1 MSEIVTVKAREILDS
16 RGNPTVETEVL
27 LASGAFGKAA
37 VPSGKSTGKYEA
49 IELRDNDPERFRG
62 KGVLKA
68 VENVNEVI
76 GKKIVGMESTNQSDI
91 DREMIELDG
100 TANKSKLGA
109 NAILSVSL
117 SVATATAREFGIP
130 LYKYLEGANAITL
143 PVPQFNVLNGGEH
156 ADSGL
161 NIQEFLLLPIGVPN
175 FREALR
181 YGSEIYHTLSSI
193 LKKDGFSTSV
203 GDEGGFAPR
212 VGSGENALKYL
223 VRAIQEA
230 DYIPGKDVFVGFDA
244 AASAFFKNGAYTYEG
259 KKMASLEMIDYYER
273 LVNEFPIIS
282 IEDGL
287 AEEDWDGWAKL
298 TERLGNRIQLVG
310 DDIYVT
316 NSEKL
321 KRGIKESASNAVL
334 IKLNQIGTLTETM
347 DTVRLANSADFNI
360 VVSHRSGET
369 ADVFISHL
377 AVGMNIGQIKSGAPC
392 RTERVEKYNEL
403 IRIEE
408 DLATSAKYAG
418 REFFKRFLQ
427 E

>member
-49 IELRDNDPERFRG
+49 IELRDNDPARFKG
-62 KGVLKA
+62 NGVLKA
-68 VENVNEVI
+68 IENVNEI
-76 GKKIVGMESTNQSDI
+76 IAEKIVGMESTNQSDI

-117 SVATATAREFGIP
+117 ATAVATAEESGTP
-130 LYKYLEGANAITL
+130 LYKYLGGVNAITL

-193 LKKDGFSTSV
+193 LKKDSFSTSV

-316 NSEKL
+316 NPKL
-321 KRGIKESASNAVL
+321 LSRGIKESASNAIL

-347 DTVRLANSADFNI
+347 NTVRLASSADFNV

-403 IRIEE
+403 MRIEE
-408 DLATSAKYAG
+408 DLGTSAKYAG

>member
-1 MSEIVTVKAREILDS
+1 MSEIVTVKSREILDS

-76 GKKIVGMESTNQSDI
+76 AKKIVGMESTNQSDI

-408 DLATSAKYAG
+408 DLGTSAKYAG

>member
-49 IELRDNDPERFRG
+49 IELRDNDPKRFRG

-76 GKKIVGMESTNQSDI
+76 AKKIVGMESTNQSGI

-193 LKKDGFSTSV
+193 LKKDSFSTSV

-408 DLATSAKYAG
+408 DLGTSAKYAG

>member
-76 GKKIVGMESTNQSDI
+76 AKKIVGMESTNQSDI

-193 LKKDGFSTSV
+193 LKKDSFSTSV

-259 KKMASLEMIDYYER
+259 KKMPSLEMIDYYER

-321 KRGIKESASNAVL
+321 KRGIKESASNAIL

-347 DTVRLANSADFNI
+347 DTVRLANSANFNV

-403 IRIEE
+403 MRIEE
-408 DLATSAKYAG
+408 DLGTSAKYAG

>member
-49 IELRDNDPERFRG
+49 IELRDNDPARFKG
-62 KGVLKA
+62 NGVLKA
-68 VENVNEVI
+68 IENVNEI
-76 GKKIVGMESTNQSDI
+76 IAEKIVGMESTNQSDI

-117 SVATATAREFGIP
+117 ATAVATAEESGTP
-130 LYKYLEGANAITL
+130 LYKYLGGVNAITL

-161 NIQEFLLLPIGVPN
+161 NIQEFLLLPIGAPN

-193 LKKDGFSTSV
+193 LKKDSFSISV

-223 VRAIQEA
+223 VRAVQEA

-347 DTVRLANSADFNI
+347 DTVRLANSANFNV

-403 IRIEE
+403 MRIEE
-408 DLATSAKYAG
+408 DLGTSAKYAG

>member
-1 MSEIVTVKAREILDS
+1 MSEIVTVKSREILDS

-76 GKKIVGMESTNQSDI
+76 AEKIVGMESTNQSDI

-117 SVATATAREFGIP
+117 AVAVATAREFGIP
-130 LYKYLEGANAITL
+130 LYKYLEGVNAITL

-193 LKKDGFSTSV
+193 LKKDSFSTSV

-244 AASAFFKNGAYTYEG
+244 AASAFFKNGAYIYEG

-347 DTVRLANSADFNI
+347 DTVRLANSADFNV

-403 IRIEE
+403 MRIEE
-408 DLATSAKYAG
+408 DLGTSAKYAG

>member
-49 IELRDNDPERFRG
+49 IELRDNDPARFKG
-62 KGVLKA
+62 NGVLKA
-68 VENVNEVI
+68 IENVNEI
-76 GKKIVGMESTNQSDI
+76 IAEKIVGMESTNQSDI

-117 SVATATAREFGIP
+117 ATAVATAEESGTL
-130 LYKYLEGANAITL
+130 LYKYLGGVNAITL

-161 NIQEFLLLPIGVPN
+161 NIQEFLLLPIGAPN

-193 LKKDGFSTSV
+193 LKKDSFSISV

-316 NSEKL
+316 NPKL
-321 KRGIKESASNAVL
+321 LSRGIKESASNAIL

-347 DTVRLANSADFNI
+347 NTVRLASSADFNV

-403 IRIEE
+403 MRIEE
-408 DLATSAKYAG
+408 DLGTSAKYAG

>member
-76 GKKIVGMESTNQSDI
+76 AKKIVGMKSTNQSDI

-193 LKKDGFSTSV
+193 LKKDSFSTSV

-259 KKMASLEMIDYYER
+259 KKMPSLEMIDYYER

-321 KRGIKESASNAVL
+321 KRGIKESASNAIL

-347 DTVRLANSADFNI
+347 DTVRLANSANFNV

-403 IRIEE
+403 MRIEE
-408 DLATSAKYAG
+408 DLGTSAKYAG

>member
-49 IELRDNDPERFRG
+49 IELRDNDPARFKG
-62 KGVLKA
+62 NGVLKA
-68 VENVNEVI
+68 IENVNEI
-76 GKKIVGMESTNQSDI
+76 IAEKIVGMESTNQSDI

-117 SVATATAREFGIP
+117 ATAVATAEESGTP
-130 LYKYLEGANAITL
+130 LYKYLGGVNAITL

-161 NIQEFLLLPIGVPN
+161 NIQEFLLLPIGAPN

-193 LKKDGFSTSV
+193 LKKDSFSISV

-223 VRAIQEA
+223 VRAVQEA

-316 NSEKL
+316 NPKL
-321 KRGIKESASNAVL
+321 LSRGIKESASNAIL

-347 DTVRLANSADFNI
+347 NTVRLASSADFNV

-403 IRIEE
+403 MRIEE
-408 DLATSAKYAG
+408 DLGTSAKYAG

>member
-49 IELRDNDPERFRG
+49 IELRDNDPKRFRG

-76 GKKIVGMESTNQSDI
+76 AKKIVGMESTNQSGI

-408 DLATSAKYAG
+408 DLGTSAKYAG

>member
-76 GKKIVGMESTNQSDI
+76 AKKIVGMKSTNQSDI

-193 LKKDGFSTSV
+193 LKKDSFSTSV

-347 DTVRLANSADFNI
+347 DTVRLANSANFNV

-403 IRIEE
+403 MRIEE
-408 DLATSAKYAG
+408 DLGTSAKYAG

>member
-49 IELRDNDPERFRG
+49 IELRDNDPARFKG
-62 KGVLKA
+62 NGVLKA
-68 VENVNEVI
+68 IENVNEI
-76 GKKIVGMESTNQSDI
+76 IAEKIVGMESTNQSDI

-117 SVATATAREFGIP
+117 ATAVATAEESGTP
-130 LYKYLEGANAITL
+130 LYKYLGGVNAITL

-193 LKKDGFSTSV
+193 LKKDSFSISV

-316 NSEKL
+316 NPKL
-321 KRGIKESASNAVL
+321 LSRGIKESASNAIL

-347 DTVRLANSADFNI
+347 NTVRLASSADFNV

-377 AVGMNIGQIKSGAPC
+377 VVGMNIGQIKSGAPC
-392 RTERVEKYNEL
+392 RIERVEKYNEL
-403 IRIEE
+403 MRIEE
-408 DLATSAKYAG
+408 DLGTSAKYAG

>member
-49 IELRDNDPERFRG
+49 IELRDNDPERFKG

-68 VENVNEVI
+68 IENVNEI
-76 GKKIVGMESTNQSDI
+76 IAEKIVGMESTNQSDI

-117 SVATATAREFGIP
+117 ATAVATAEESGIP
-130 LYKYLEGANAITL
+130 LYKYLGGVNAITL

-161 NIQEFLLLPIGVPN
+161 NIQEFLLLPIGAPN

-193 LKKDGFSTSV
+193 LKKDSFSISV

-244 AASAFFKNGAYTYEG
+244 AASAFFKNSAYTYEG

-321 KRGIKESASNAVL
+321 KRGIKESASNAIL

-347 DTVRLANSADFNI
+347 NTVRLASSADFNV

-377 AVGMNIGQIKSGAPC
+377 VVGMNIGQIKSGAPC

-403 IRIEE
+403 MRIEE
-408 DLATSAKYAG
+408 DLGTSAKYAG

>member
-408 DLATSAKYAG
+408 DLGTSAKYAG

>member
-76 GKKIVGMESTNQSDI
+76 AKKIVGMESTNQSDI

-193 LKKDGFSTSV
+193 LKKDSFSTSV

-321 KRGIKESASNAVL
+321 KRGIKESASNAIL

-347 DTVRLANSADFNI
+347 DTVRLANSANFNV

-403 IRIEE
+403 MRIEE
-408 DLATSAKYAG
+408 DLGTSAKYAG

>member
-27 LASGAFGKAA
+27 LVSGAFGKAA

-68 VENVNEVI
+68 VENVNEI
-76 GKKIVGMESTNQSDI
+76 IAKKIVGMESTNQSDI

-193 LKKDGFSTSV
+193 LKKDSFSTSV

-244 AASAFFKNGAYTYEG
+244 AASTFFKNGAYAYEG

-347 DTVRLANSADFNI
+347 DTVRLANSADFNV

-403 IRIEE
+403 MRIEE
-408 DLATSAKYAG
+408 DLGTSAKYAG

>member
-76 GKKIVGMESTNQSDI
+76 AKKIVGMESTNQSDI

-193 LKKDGFSTSV
+193 LKKDSFSTSV

-347 DTVRLANSADFNI
+347 DTVRLANSANFNV

-408 DLATSAKYAG
+408 DLGTSAKYAG

>member
-76 GKKIVGMESTNQSDI
+76 AKKIVGMESTNQSDI

-193 LKKDGFSTSV
+193 LKKDSFSTSV

-223 VRAIQEA
+223 VRAVQEA

-316 NSEKL
+316 NPKL
-321 KRGIKESASNAVL
+321 LSRGIKESASNAIL

-347 DTVRLANSADFNI
+347 NTVRLASSADFNV

-377 AVGMNIGQIKSGAPC
+377 VVGMNIGQIKSGAPC
-392 RTERVEKYNEL
+392 RIERVEKYNEL
-403 IRIEE
+403 MRIEE
-408 DLATSAKYAG
+408 DLGTSAKYAG

>member
-49 IELRDNDPERFRG
+49 IELRDNDPERFKG

-68 VENVNEVI
+68 IENVNEI
-76 GKKIVGMESTNQSDI
+76 IAEKIVGMESTNQSDI

-117 SVATATAREFGIP
+117 ATAVATAEESGIP
-130 LYKYLEGANAITL
+130 LYKYLGGVNAITL

-161 NIQEFLLLPIGVPN
+161 NIQEFLLLPIGAPN

-193 LKKDGFSTSV
+193 LKKDSFSISV

-244 AASAFFKNGAYTYEG
+244 AASAFFKNSAYTYEG

-347 DTVRLANSADFNI
+347 NTVRLASSADFNV

-377 AVGMNIGQIKSGAPC
+377 VVGMNIGQIKSGAPC
-392 RTERVEKYNEL
+392 RIERVEKYNEL
-403 IRIEE
+403 MRIEE
-408 DLATSAKYAG
+408 DLGTSAKYAG

>member
-76 GKKIVGMESTNQSDI
+76 AEKIVGMESTNQCDI

-117 SVATATAREFGIP
+117 AVATATAREFEIP
-130 LYKYLEGANAITL
+130 LYKYLGGVNAITL

-193 LKKDGFSTSV
+193 LKKDSFSTSV

-334 IKLNQIGTLTETM
+334 VKLNQIGTLTETM
-347 DTVRLANSADFNI
+347 DTVRLANSADFNV

-377 AVGMNIGQIKSGAPC
+377 VVGMNIGQIKSGAPC

-403 IRIEE
+403 MRIEE
-408 DLATSAKYAG
+408 DLGTSAKYAG

>member
-49 IELRDNDPERFRG
+49 IELRDNDPARFKG
-62 KGVLKA
+62 NGVLKA
-68 VENVNEVI
+68 IENVNEI
-76 GKKIVGMESTNQSDI
+76 IAEKIVGMESTNQSDI

-117 SVATATAREFGIP
+117 ATAVATAEESGTP
-130 LYKYLEGANAITL
+130 LYKYLGGVNAITL

-161 NIQEFLLLPIGVPN
+161 NIQEFLLLPIGAPN

-193 LKKDGFSTSV
+193 LKKDSFSISV

-223 VRAIQEA
+223 VRAVQEA
-230 DYIPGKDVFVGFDA
+230 
-244 AASAFFKNGAYTYEG
+244 
-259 KKMASLEMIDYYER
+259 
-273 LVNEFPIIS
+273 
-282 IEDGL
+282 
-287 AEEDWDGWAKL
+287 
-298 TERLGNRIQLVG
+298 
-310 DDIYVT
+310 
-316 NSEKL
+316 
-321 KRGIKESASNAVL
+321 
-334 IKLNQIGTLTETM
+334 
-347 DTVRLANSADFNI
+347 
-360 VVSHRSGET
+360 
-369 ADVFISHL
+369 
-377 AVGMNIGQIKSGAPC
+377 
-392 RTERVEKYNEL
+392 
-403 IRIEE
+403 
-408 DLATSAKYAG
+408 
-418 REFFKRFLQ
+418 
-427 E
+427 

>member
-49 IELRDNDPERFRG
+49 IELRDNDPARFKG

-68 VENVNEVI
+68 IENVNEI
-76 GKKIVGMESTNQSDI
+76 IAEKIVGMESTNQSDI

-117 SVATATAREFGIP
+117 ATAVATAEESGIP
-130 LYKYLEGANAITL
+130 LYKYLGGVNAITL

-161 NIQEFLLLPIGVPN
+161 NIQEFLLLPIGAPN

-193 LKKDGFSTSV
+193 LKKDSFSISV

-321 KRGIKESASNAVL
+321 KRGIKESASNAIL

-347 DTVRLANSADFNI
+347 NTVRLASSADFNV

-377 AVGMNIGQIKSGAPC
+377 VVGMNIGQIKSGAPC
-392 RTERVEKYNEL
+392 RIERVEKYNEL
-403 IRIEE
+403 MRIEE
-408 DLATSAKYAG
+408 DLGTSAKYAG

>member
-1 MSEIVTVKAREILDS
+1 MSEIVTVKSREILDS

-27 LASGAFGKAA
+27 LASGTFGKAA

-68 VENVNEVI
+68 VENVNEI
-76 GKKIVGMESTNQSDI
+76 IAEKIVGMESTNQSDI

-117 SVATATAREFGIP
+117 AVATATAREFGIP
-130 LYKYLEGANAITL
+130 LYKYLGGVNAITL

-161 NIQEFLLLPIGVPN
+161 NIQEFLLLPIGASN

-193 LKKDGFSTSV
+193 LKKDSFSTSV

-244 AASAFFKNGAYTYEG
+244 AASAFFKDGAYTYEG

-287 AEEDWDGWAKL
+287 AEEDWDGWVKL

-347 DTVRLANSADFNI
+347 DTVRLANSADFNV

-377 AVGMNIGQIKSGAPC
+377 VVGMNIGQIKSGAPC

-403 IRIEE
+403 MRIEE
-408 DLATSAKYAG
+408 DLGISAKYAG

>member
-49 IELRDNDPERFRG
+49 IELRDNDPARFKG
-62 KGVLKA
+62 NGVLKA
-68 VENVNEVI
+68 IENVNEI
-76 GKKIVGMESTNQSDI
+76 IAEKIVGMESTNQSDI

-117 SVATATAREFGIP
+117 ATAVATAEESGTP
-130 LYKYLEGANAITL
+130 LYKYLGGVNAITL

-193 LKKDGFSTSV
+193 LKKDSFSTSV

-223 VRAIQEA
+223 VRAVQEA

-347 DTVRLANSADFNI
+347 DTVRLANSANFNV

-377 AVGMNIGQIKSGAPC
+377 VVGMNIGQIKSGAPC
-392 RTERVEKYNEL
+392 RIERVEKYNEL
-403 IRIEE
+403 MRIEE
-408 DLATSAKYAG
+408 DLGTSAKYAG

>member
-49 IELRDNDPERFRG
+49 IELRDNDPARFKG
-62 KGVLKA
+62 NGVLKA
-68 VENVNEVI
+68 IENVNEI
-76 GKKIVGMESTNQSDI
+76 IAEKIVGMESTNQSDI

-117 SVATATAREFGIP
+117 ATAVATAEESGTP
-130 LYKYLEGANAITL
+130 LYKYLGGVNAITL

-161 NIQEFLLLPIGVPN
+161 NIQEFLLLPIGAPN

-193 LKKDGFSTSV
+193 LKKDSFSISV

-316 NSEKL
+316 NPKL
-321 KRGIKESASNAVL
+321 LSRGIKESASNAIL

-347 DTVRLANSADFNI
+347 NTVRLASSADFNV

-377 AVGMNIGQIKSGAPC
+377 VVGMNIGQIKSGAPC
-392 RTERVEKYNEL
+392 RIERVEKYNEL
-403 IRIEE
+403 MRIEE
-408 DLATSAKYAG
+408 DLGTSAKYAG

>member
-76 GKKIVGMESTNQSDI
+76 AKKIVGMESTNQSDI

>member
-49 IELRDNDPERFRG
+49 IELRDNDPARFKG
-62 KGVLKA
+62 NGVLKA
-68 VENVNEVI
+68 IENVNEI
-76 GKKIVGMESTNQSDI
+76 IAEKIVGMESTNQSDI

-117 SVATATAREFGIP
+117 ATAVATAEESGTP
-130 LYKYLEGANAITL
+130 LYKYLGGVNAITL

-161 NIQEFLLLPIGVPN
+161 NIQEFLLLPIGAPN

-193 LKKDGFSTSV
+193 LKKDSFSISV

-223 VRAIQEA
+223 VRAVQEA

-316 NSEKL
+316 NPKL
-321 KRGIKESASNAVL
+321 LSRGIKESASNAIL

-347 DTVRLANSADFNI
+347 NTVRLASSADFNV

-377 AVGMNIGQIKSGAPC
+377 VVGMNIGQIKSGAPC
-392 RTERVEKYNEL
+392 RIERVEKYNEL
-403 IRIEE
+403 MRIEE
-408 DLATSAKYAG
+408 DLGTSAKYAG

>member
-1 MSEIVTVKAREILDS
+1 MSEIVTVKSREILDS

-68 VENVNEVI
+68 VENVNEI
-76 GKKIVGMESTNQSDI
+76 IAEKIVGMESTNQSDI

-117 SVATATAREFGIP
+117 AVAVATAREFGIP
-130 LYKYLEGANAITL
+130 LYKYLGGVNAITL

-161 NIQEFLLLPIGVPN
+161 NIQEFLLLPIGASN

-193 LKKDGFSTSV
+193 LKKDSFSTSV

-244 AASAFFKNGAYTYEG
+244 AASAFFKNGAYIYEG

-347 DTVRLANSADFNI
+347 DTVRLANSADFNV

-377 AVGMNIGQIKSGAPC
+377 VVGMNIGQIKSGAPC
-392 RTERVEKYNEL
+392 RIERVEKYNEL
-403 IRIEE
+403 MRIEE
-408 DLATSAKYAG
+408 DLGTSAKYAG

>member
-76 GKKIVGMESTNQSDI
+76 AKKIVGMESTNQSDI

-408 DLATSAKYAG
+408 DLGTSAKYAG

>member
-1 MSEIVTVKAREILDS
+1 MSEIVTVKSREILDS

-68 VENVNEVI
+68 VENVNEI
-76 GKKIVGMESTNQSDI
+76 IAEKIVGMESTNQSYI

-117 SVATATAREFGIP
+117 AVAVATAREFGIP
-130 LYKYLEGANAITL
+130 LYKYLGGVNAITL

-161 NIQEFLLLPIGVPN
+161 NIQEFLLLPIGASN

-193 LKKDGFSTSV
+193 LKKDSFSTSV

-244 AASAFFKNGAYTYEG
+244 AASAFFKNGAYIYEG

-347 DTVRLANSADFNI
+347 DTVRLANSADFNV

-377 AVGMNIGQIKSGAPC
+377 VVGMNIGQIKSGAPC

-403 IRIEE
+403 MRIEE
-408 DLATSAKYAG
+408 DLGTSAKYAG

>member
-76 GKKIVGMESTNQSDI
+76 AKKIVGMESTNQSDI

-193 LKKDGFSTSV
+193 LKKDSFSTSV

-347 DTVRLANSADFNI
+347 DTVRLANSANFNV

-377 AVGMNIGQIKSGAPC
+377 VVGMNIGQIKSGAPC

-403 IRIEE
+403 MRIEE
-408 DLATSAKYAG
+408 DLGTSAKYAG

>member
-49 IELRDNDPERFRG
+49 IELRDNDPKRFRG

-76 GKKIVGMESTNQSDI
+76 AKKIVGMESTNQSDI

>member
-76 GKKIVGMESTNQSDI
+76 AKKIVGMESTNQSDI

-193 LKKDGFSTSV
+193 LKKDSFSTSV

-347 DTVRLANSADFNI
+347 DTVRLANSANFNV

-403 IRIEE
+403 MRIEE
-408 DLATSAKYAG
+408 DLGTSAKYAG

>member
-1 MSEIVTVKAREILDS
+1 
-16 RGNPTVETEVL
+16 
-27 LASGAFGKAA
+27 
-37 VPSGKSTGKYEA
+37 
-49 IELRDNDPERFRG
+49 
-62 KGVLKA
+62 
-68 VENVNEVI
+68 
-76 GKKIVGMESTNQSDI
+76 
-91 DREMIELDG
+91 
-100 TANKSKLGA
+100 
-109 NAILSVSL
+109 LSVSL

-161 NIQEFLLLPIGVPN
+161 NIQEFLLLPIGAPN

-181 YGSEIYHTLSSI
+181 YGSEIYHTLSNI
-193 LKKDGFSTSV
+193 LKKDSFSTSV

-230 DYIPGKDVFVGFDA
+230 DYIPGKDVFIGFDA

-347 DTVRLANSADFNI
+347 DTVRLANSANFNV

-403 IRIEE
+403 MRIEE
-408 DLATSAKYAG
+408 DLGTSAKYAG

>member
-347 DTVRLANSADFNI
+347 DTVRLANSANFNV

-403 IRIEE
+403 MRIEE
-408 DLATSAKYAG
+408 DLGTSAKYAG

>member
-68 VENVNEVI
+68 VENVNEI
-76 GKKIVGMESTNQSDI
+76 IAKKIVGMESTNQSDI

-193 LKKDGFSTSV
+193 LKKDSFSTSV

-347 DTVRLANSADFNI
+347 DTVRLANSADFNV

-403 IRIEE
+403 MRIEE
-408 DLATSAKYAG
+408 DLGTSAKYAG